1 MANNTNRS
9 GDDMSTLIIIILVI
23 CTPIY
28 ALVIYGLIRDYISD
42 KKKKRDSDF
51 SWKILGSALIAPLFL
66 LYISKSHLGACLEL
80 SI

>member
-1 MANNTNRS
+1 
-9 GDDMSTLIIIILVI
+9 MSTLIIIILVI